1 MSRSA
6 WTQHSARADVELAGV
21 VADDDGILEQAMGD
35 HAAPQR
41 AFGGDL
47 QRIGMHPEPGDAEAL
62 EMGHPRLLVFE
73 ALAFVP
79 SEPGDHQ
86 PREAP
91 AAHVSQRLVV
101 DHVVGGASPQK
112 RQEVQPA
119 PRVVAKGKI
128 SGRCAM
134 QAPFMPL

>member
-1 MSRSA
+1 MALKSKLSSCL
-6 WTQHSARADVELAGV
+6 TTGN
-21 VADDDGILEQAMGD
+21 
-35 HAAPQR
+35 
-41 AFGGDL
+41 
-47 QRIGMHPEPGDAEAL
+47 PEPGDAEAL

-119 PRVVAKGKI
+119 ENGGDKLVHGSGGI
-128 SGRCAM
+128 SQLWAE
-134 QAPFMPL
+134 

>member
-1 MSRSA
+1 
-6 WTQHSARADVELAGV
+6 
-21 VADDDGILEQAMGD
+21 MGD

-112 RQEVQPA
+112 RRKFSRLFA
-119 PRVVAKGKI
+119 RVVANQAK
-128 SGRCAM
+128 SVLPMCV